1 MKKIS
6 KLIMKKIITLVCITL
21 ALVSLNA
28 VATEQFLYAGFAYS
42 GNFSNR
48 DSLYPYTSKL
58 DVAKLDQE
66 FLKRLQNS
74 PEVFKR
80 LTVEQRKLGQGNQIS
95 VAFALNGENAEY
107 QVINGESFLVLRIF
121 ATVLAFDRN
130 SKNLVG
136 AYPFGVGTTVKVN
149 GRPSAAS
156 RNEMIAK
163 LYFTNEY
170 GVNAFDKWIAQFKNS
185 VITEKFPKYFQVKN
199 VDIEAEAGNTL
210 TLYKIN
216 EGAFKNQI
224 GNMLDAALSSENN
237 IPILPSALGEAIG
250 GKMAYRFSN
259 AAALELKIP
268 DPDFILSFTIRAF
281 RSKITQESTATTGIY
296 RVLATVK
303 IENADKNFN
312 KVYIDERIFDTI
324 FIRIPAGN
332 SAQIEVWQQ
341 YQKSLA
347 QLITG
352 MAKAF
357 NKVDS
362 KWLEDSVANGQNA
375 KDAFTTT
382 SQLFKSLR

>member
-1 MKKIS
+1 MKKIF
-6 KLIMKKIITLVCITL
+6 TLVCISL
-21 ALVSLNA
+21 ALVSLKA
-28 VATEQFLYAGFAYS
+28 VASEQFLYAGFAYS

-48 DSLYPYTSKL
+48 DSLYPYTSKI

-66 FLKRLQNS
+66 FLKRLKNS
-74 PEVFKR
+74 PEAFKR

-95 VAFALNGENAEY
+95 VAFALNSENAEY
-107 QVINGESFLVLRIF
+107 QVVNGESFLVLRIF
-121 ATVLAFDRN
+121 ATVLAFDRS

-136 AYPFGVGTTVKVN
+136 AYPFGVGTTVKVS
-149 GRPSAAS
+149 GKPSTAS
-156 RNEMIAK
+156 INEMIAK
-163 LYFTNEY
+163 LYFTNDY
-170 GVNAFDKWIAQFKNS
+170 GVNAFDKWITQFTNAA
-185 VITEKFPKYFQVKN
+185 ITEKFPKYFQVKN
-199 VDIEAEAGNTL
+199 VDIEAEAANTL
-210 TLYKIN
+210 TLYKVN

-259 AAALELKIP
+259 ATALELKLP
-268 DPDFILSFTIRAF
+268 EPDFILNFTIRAF
-281 RSKITQESTATTGIY
+281 RSKVTQEQTATIGIY

-312 KVYIDERIFDTI
+312 KVYIDEKIFDTI

-375 KDAFTTT
+375 KDAFTST